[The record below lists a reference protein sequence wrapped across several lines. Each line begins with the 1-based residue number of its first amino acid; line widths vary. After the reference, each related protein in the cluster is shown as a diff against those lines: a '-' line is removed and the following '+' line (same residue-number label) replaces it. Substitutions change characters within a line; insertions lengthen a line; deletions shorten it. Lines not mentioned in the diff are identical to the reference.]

1 MTHVQTEAEDMIIN
15 FQSISLQDN
24 KMRQLQLTMDLLYV
38 ESMQWIPFACLWMEI
53 NFSEM
58 IQKQKFVLQTNYSS
72 MLTIRMNGTGTG
84 EPLTEKLLMEFVVS
98 EKNKPMITLKEC
110 LLVLFNVAIL
120 KAMLIRLDSCLR
132 NSPSRLLLIIGL

>member
-38 ESMQWIPFACLWMEI
+38 ESMQWIPFACLWTEI

-132 NSPSRLLLIIGL
+132 NSPYRLLLIIGL